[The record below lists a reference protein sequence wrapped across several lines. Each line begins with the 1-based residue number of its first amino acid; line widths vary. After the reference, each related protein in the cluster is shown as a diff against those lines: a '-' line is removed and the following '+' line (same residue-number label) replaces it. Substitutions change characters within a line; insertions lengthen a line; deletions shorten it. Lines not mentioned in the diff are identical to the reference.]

1 MRRGQSS
8 LRYVGSPYQTSLSEA
23 GQDKF
28 LYCLSCSP
36 LETNSKGQASSYR
49 WKEEER
55 WTLNIGK
62 KYFKALSLKDPI
74 VNEARSGDRVV
85 IPVRPGEEAAAD
97 TLLRSLGDRGVEV
110 EVRRERSTLPSR
122 RLLQIG
128 TGKAVDRGP
137 DDMITSGVLA
147 DGTKL
152 QETSDGTPLG
162 DPATA
167 VTDASDLSHADPM
180 TIFET
185 YMAGAVPANLDAG
198 LSTAASVNT
207 TKDAVAGTLPVNE
220 TDSARLKTA
229 LQEAVLVEGRATL
242 DRLMS
247 ASTAA
252 DGNTST
258 ASASLSAV
266 TKSAMSGGI
275 RNLQLD
281 SVSLHNFGPYG
292 GPKVMYPLSRRGLV
306 LIRGDSTD
314 RTGAD
319 SNGAGK
325 VHSSSQLLNMLD
337 NLCD

>member
-1 MRRGQSS
+1 
-8 LRYVGSPYQTSLSEA
+8 
-23 GQDKF
+23 
-28 LYCLSCSP
+28 
-36 LETNSKGQASSYR
+36 
-49 WKEEER
+49 
-55 WTLNIGK
+55 
-62 KYFKALSLKDPI
+62 
-74 VNEARSGDRVV
+74 
-85 IPVRPGEEAAAD
+85 
-97 TLLRSLGDRGVEV
+97 
-110 EVRRERSTLPSR
+110 
-122 RLLQIG
+122 LLQIG
-128 TGKAVDRGP
+128 AGKAADQGL
-137 DDMITSGVLA
+137 DEMTSGDVT
-147 DGTKL
+147 DGNKL
-152 QETSDGTPLG
+152 QVPSDGTQLLG
-162 DPATA
+162 DATA
-167 VTDASDLSHADPM
+167 AVTNASDLSHADPM

-185 YMAGAVPANLDAG
+185 YMAGGVPSNLDAG

-207 TKDAVAGTLPVNE
+207 TKDAVAGTLPENE

-229 LQEAVLVEGRATL
+229 LQEAVLVEGRVTL

-247 ASTAA
+247 TSTAA

-292 GPKVMYPLSRRGLV
+292 GPKVVYPLSRRGLV

-325 VHSSSQLLNMLD
+325 VQ
-337 NLCD
+337 